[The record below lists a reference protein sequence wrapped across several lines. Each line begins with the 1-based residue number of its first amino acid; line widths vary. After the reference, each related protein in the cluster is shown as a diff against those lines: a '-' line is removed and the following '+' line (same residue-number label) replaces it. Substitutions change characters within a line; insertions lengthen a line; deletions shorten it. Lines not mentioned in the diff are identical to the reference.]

1 MYLPDL
7 TLHTLSI
14 RKRHKQQKSAFAC
27 LAWMHT
33 CTCYVQSAQP
43 QPFTAIMT
51 RYVWLAA
58 PRHCPMQP
66 RGERASVGGTSLEV
80 ALTVS
85 FLSQSCSFVV
95 RSGDARDAT
104 YATPRFIISTI
115 AIGEECVWRCGGVVV
130 AVLVETWIPCW
141 LGNGAVL
148 ALEP

>member
-1 MYLPDL
+1 MCGLLPL
-7 TLHTLSI
+7 VI
-14 RKRHKQQKSAFAC
+14 
-27 LAWMHT
+27 
-33 CTCYVQSAQP
+33 AQCSP
-43 QPFTAIMT
+43 EE
-51 RYVWLAA
+51 R
-58 PRHCPMQP
+58 
-66 RGERASVGGTSLEV
+66 ERASVGGTSLEV

-104 YATPRFIISTI
+104 YATPRFIISTV

-148 ALEP
+148 ALEPWALLACALIATTFIMTTIIL

>member
-66 RGERASVGGTSLEV
+66 RGERERASVGGTSLEV

-115 AIGEECVWRCGGVVV
+115 AIGE
-130 AVLVETWIPCW
+130 
-141 LGNGAVL
+141 
-148 ALEP
+148 